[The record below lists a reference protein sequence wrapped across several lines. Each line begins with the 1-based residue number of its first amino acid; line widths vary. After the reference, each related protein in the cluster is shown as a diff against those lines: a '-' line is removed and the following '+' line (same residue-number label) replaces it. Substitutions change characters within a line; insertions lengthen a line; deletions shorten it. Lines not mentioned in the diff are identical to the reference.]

1 MSFVYLAIPYS
12 SKLIDPEANAA
23 ERASRMAQFWTATA
37 YLIDQGHHV
46 VSPITL
52 EPAQLV
58 APGLPHDWTYWKD
71 YSLKMIGISSRLIV
85 LMLDGWGE
93 STGVH
98 GEIQEAL
105 SRDLPVEYLSLN
117 TVENWLAAK
126 HVAADE
132 PLSADDQ
139 SRVDAAW
146 ITHMTA
152 GPDGIEAIAQSL
164 FRAHRDRGQARRQGV
179 LDGIRRPVFKNRKL
193 EEACV
198 DATWETLDHETKE
211 ALLIDAL
218 NLRGEFERKQGAR
231 TKAEANHV

>member
-12 SKLIDPEANAA
+12 SKLTDPEANAA
-23 ERASRMAQFWTATA
+23 ERASRMAQFWTGAA

-58 APGLPHDWTYWKD
+58 APGLPNDWTYWQD

-126 HVAADE
+126 HQAEYVKAHAKAKFDFTVGVATVE
-132 PLSADDQ
+132 Q
-139 SRVDAAW
+139 
-146 ITHMTA
+146 
-152 GPDGIEAIAQSL
+152 IAQQL
-164 FRAHRDRGQARRQGV
+164 FRAHKERANARRQGV
-179 LDGIRRPVFKNRKL
+179 LDGIRPDPERRLL
-193 EEACV
+193 EAACV
-198 DATWETLDHETKE
+198 DATWETLAQDAK
-211 ALLIDAL
+211 DAL
-218 NLRGEFERKQGAR
+218 MVDAFNMRGEAR
-231 TKAEANHV
+231 QEAGLSDV